1 VLGALDARPIMVFV
15 FSEDYAGGG
24 PLLALLL
31 VAFGLFSVLD
41 TLLHAMIADGRH
53 LHVMAGLL
61 ALVPVELGL
70 NALMIPAYGAIGA
83 AAAFTIALGV
93 GTLVAVLWSKMRF
106 GGMVEPLTLVR
117 VVAAT
122 GVVALASTRFA
133 VSGFWLLPK
142 LAVLMLLYGLLLAL
156 LRELGPRDF
165 EALVVWKKE

>member
-1 VLGALDARPIMVFV
+1 
-15 FSEDYAGGG
+15 
-24 PLLALLL
+24 
-31 VAFGLFSVLD
+31 
-41 TLLHAMIADGRH
+41 
-53 LHVMAGLL
+53 
-61 ALVPVELGL
+61 
-70 NALMIPAYGAIGA
+70 
-83 AAAFTIALGV
+83 
-93 GTLVAVLWSKMRF
+93 MRF